1 MGTSI
6 VLFHVIFKHV
16 YYCVNIVQVMIVLM
30 DVVVSTGQS
39 LGPLDSG
46 DELAS
51 SQPVQ
56 GGHEP
61 CGGVCDCAV
70 VAGVNGLGLDGFE
83 QRQHCGHQLR
93 HGFGH
98 QRSHLVHWRRTQL
111 GRVSLLYTLHLQL
124 LGFSCWWEER
134 FFFFKQARHSI

>member
-1 MGTSI
+1 MVFTGI
-6 VLFHVIFKHV
+6 AQVLSVRA
-16 YYCVNIVQVMIVLM
+16 
-30 DVVVSTGQS
+30 VSTGQS
-39 LGPLDSG
+39 FGPLDSG

-51 SQPVQ
+51 SQSVQ

-83 QRQHCGHQLR
+83 QRQHGGHQRR

-98 QRSHLVHWRRTQL
+98 Q
-111 GRVSLLYTLHLQL
+111 
-124 LGFSCWWEER
+124 
-134 FFFFKQARHSI
+134 